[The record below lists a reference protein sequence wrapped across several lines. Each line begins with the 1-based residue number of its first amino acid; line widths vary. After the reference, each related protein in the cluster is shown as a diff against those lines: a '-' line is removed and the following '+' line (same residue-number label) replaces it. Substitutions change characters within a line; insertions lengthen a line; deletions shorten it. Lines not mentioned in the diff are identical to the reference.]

1 MSYYNTTNEKQPEL
15 GLLWKRTEKQDDT
28 VKKIFNSNLQGL
40 TAFECWKI
48 FQSHGYDCP
57 LTSIRRSV
65 TCLMNE
71 GFLVMTEDKRVG
83 GYGNMNYIYKKK

>member
-1 MSYYNTTNEKQPEL
+1 MYYNTTNEKQPEL
-15 GLLWKRTEKQDDT
+15 GLLWKRTEKQDDI

-40 TAFECWKI
+40 TAFECYQI
-48 FQSHGYDCP
+48 YLSHGFNCP